1 MQFTTCPNN
10 DVFFT
15 FLIINKLRVEIKSME
30 ISFNPIQA
38 IDKAI
43 CSLFKNDFELSK
55 QFKEPFDPIVR
66 AADPKFADF
75 QANGILPL
83 AKKNRLNPVELAN
96 DVCKKLIDSQMVDS
110 NLFEISVA
118 GPGFINFKL
127 KIAYLSKWLE
137 NFSTPKSIQEE
148 TSQWLNNEITI
159 IDFPSANTAKQAH
172 IGHLRPMVIGESIAR
187 ILEFSGANIIRDN
200 HIGDWGT
207 NFGTL
212 IMILKEREI
221 QIERFKNP
229 TEALELIDSLY
240 KEGTTLE
247 NETPELR
254 DVSRKELLK
263 LQNGDSENIQIWQS
277 IIDVSNQAFE
287 KLFEQLDVKID
298 YTLGESFYKDKV
310 QRIYEELLS
319 LEIAKESDGALVVW
333 HNEIKKF
340 AEDNKRPFPFNIRK
354 KDGASNYASTDLAT
368 ILYRIEHFK
377 AESVIYLTD
386 SRQQDHFEQLFLTT
400 KKWFQRKNYP
410 LPKLKHVWWGTIL
423 GSDNKPIK
431 TKSGESIKLQS
442 LIDEAIERA
451 LKIVKEKNSELPLEE
466 QSKIAKAV
474 GVGALK
480 YADLSSNRTQDY
492 LFDWDRMLS
501 LDGNTAP
508 YLLYV
513 IARINSIF
521 RKAEVSLSDPS
532 LENYFAVESDY
543 EIQLARKLIQ
553 FSITLNQTLS
563 DLRPHFLSTYLFEL
577 AGAFNT
583 FYNNERVINPDS
595 LIQQRRLSLCHRTY
609 NTLSIGLNLLGITT
623 VERM

>member
-1 MQFTTCPNN
+1 
-10 DVFFT
+10 
-15 FLIINKLRVEIKSME
+15 ME
-30 ISFNPIQA
+30 ISFNPIHS
-38 IDKAI
+38 IEKAFQL
-43 CSLFKNDFELSK
+43 LFKNDAELSQ
-55 QFKEPFDPIVR
+55 QFDDFFDPIIRV
-66 AADPKFADF
+66 ADPKFADF

-83 AKKNRLNPVELAN
+83 AKKNHLNPVQLAN
-96 DVCKKLIDSQMVDS
+96 DICKKLTDSQTIDSD
-110 NLFEISVA
+110 LFEISVA

-127 KIAYLSKWLE
+127 KANYLSKWLE
-137 NFSTPKSIQEE
+137 SFSSEKAIQQEA
-148 TSQWLNNEITI
+148 SQWLNKEITV

-187 ILEFSGANIIRDN
+187 ILEFSGARTIRDN

-212 IMILKEREI
+212 IMILKEKGITINEF
-221 QIERFKNP
+221 ENP
-229 TEALELIDSLY
+229 AEALELIDSLY
-240 KEGTTLE
+240 KEGSTLE
-247 NETPELR
+247 NNNPGLR
-254 DVSRKELLK
+254 DISRNELLK
-263 LQNGDSENIQIWQS
+263 LQNGDIENTLIWQS

-287 KLFEQLDVKID
+287 KLFAQLAVKID

-310 QRIYEELLS
+310 QRIYDELLT
-319 LEIAKESDGALVVW
+319 LEIAEKSDGALVVW

-377 AESVIYLTD
+377 AQSVVYLTD

-400 KKWFQRKNYP
+400 KKWFQQKDYP

-451 LKIVKEKNSELPLEE
+451 RIVVNEKNPELSSEE
-466 QSKIAKAV
+466 QNNIAIAV
-474 GVGALK
+474 GIGALK

-492 LFDWDRMLS
+492 VFDWDRMLS
-501 LDGNTAP
+501 FEGNTAP

-521 RKAEVSLSDPS
+521 RKAGIDLSDSSLSHRFDVS
-532 LENYFAVESDY
+532 TNY

-553 FSITLNQTLS
+553 FPITLNQTLS

-577 AGAFNT
+577 AGVFNT
-583 FYNNERVINPDS
+583 FYNNDKVIDS
-595 LIQQRRLSLCHRTY
+595 DSSIQQRRLSLCHRTH
-609 NTLSIGLNLLGITT
+609 TILSIGLNLLGIST
-623 VERM
+623 VDRM

>member
-1 MQFTTCPNN
+1 
-10 DVFFT
+10 
-15 FLIINKLRVEIKSME
+15 ME
-30 ISFNPIQA
+30 ISFNPIQS
-38 IDKAI
+38 IDKAMHL
-43 CSLFKNDFELSK
+43 LFKNDAELSQK
-55 QFKEPFDPIVR
+55 FKDPFDPIIR

-83 AKKNRLNPVELAN
+83 AKKHRLNPFQLAN
-96 DVCKKLIDSQMVDS
+96 NVCGKLIESQAVDS
-110 NLFEISVA
+110 NLIEISVA

-127 KIAYLSKWLE
+127 KASYLSKWLE
-137 NFSTPKSIQEE
+137 NFSTAKSIQVE
-148 TSQWLNNEITI
+148 TAQWLNDEITV

-187 ILEFSGANIIRDN
+187 ILEFSGAKIIRDN

-212 IMILKEREI
+212 IMILKEKGI
-221 QIERFKNP
+221 QIADFANP
-229 TEALELIDSLY
+229 SQALELIDSLY

-247 NETPELR
+247 NKNPELR
-254 DVSRKELLK
+254 DVSRNELLK
-263 LQNGDSENIQIWQS
+263 LQNGDPENTQIWQS

-287 KLFEQLDVKID
+287 KLFEQLEVKID

-310 QRIYEELLS
+310 QRIYDELLS
-319 LEIAKESDGALVVW
+319 LEIAEESDGALVVW

-340 AEDNKRPFPFNIRK
+340 AKDNKRPFPFNIRK

-377 AESVIYLTD
+377 AKSVIYLTD

-400 KKWFQRKNYP
+400 KKWFQRKDYP

-451 LKIVKEKNSELPLEE
+451 LKVVEEKNPELSLEE

-474 GVGALK
+474 GIGALK
-480 YADLSSNRTQDY
+480 YVDLSSNRTQDY
-492 LFDWDRMLS
+492 VFDWDRMLS
-501 LDGNTAP
+501 FEGNTAP

-521 RKAEVSLSDPS
+521 KKAEVCLSDSS
-532 LENYFAVESDY
+532 LEEYFAVESDY

-553 FSITLNQTLS
+553 FPITLNQTLS

-577 AGAFNT
+577 AGAYNT
-583 FYNNERVINPDS
+583 FYNNEKVIDPDS
-595 LIQQRRLSLCHRTY
+595 LIQQRRLSLCHRTH
-609 NTLSIGLNLLGITT
+609 TVLSLGLNLLGITT

>member
-1 MQFTTCPNN
+1 
-10 DVFFT
+10 
-15 FLIINKLRVEIKSME
+15 ME
-30 ISFNPIQA
+30 ISFNPIHS
-38 IDKAI
+38 IEKAFQL
-43 CSLFKNDFELSK
+43 LFKNDAELSQ
-55 QFKEPFDPIVR
+55 QFDDFFDPIIRV
-66 AADPKFADF
+66 ADPKFADF

-83 AKKNRLNPVELAN
+83 AKKNHLNPVQLAN
-96 DVCKKLIDSQMVDS
+96 DICKKLTDSQTIDSD
-110 NLFEISVA
+110 LFEISVA

-127 KIAYLSKWLE
+127 KANYLSKWLE
-137 NFSTPKSIQEE
+137 SFSSEKAIQQEA
-148 TSQWLNNEITI
+148 SQWLNKEITV

-187 ILEFSGANIIRDN
+187 ILEFSGARTIRDN

-212 IMILKEREI
+212 IMILKEKGITINEF
-221 QIERFKNP
+221 ENP
-229 TEALELIDSLY
+229 AEALELIDSLY
-240 KEGTTLE
+240 KEGSTLE
-247 NETPELR
+247 NNNPELR
-254 DVSRKELLK
+254 DISRNELLK
-263 LQNGDSENIQIWQS
+263 LQNGDTENTLIWQS

-287 KLFEQLDVKID
+287 KLFAQLAVKID

-310 QRIYEELLS
+310 QRIYDELLT
-319 LEIAKESDGALVVW
+319 LEIAEKSDGALVVW

-340 AEDNKRPFPFNIRK
+340 AKDNKRPFPFNIRK

-377 AESVIYLTD
+377 AQSVVYLTD

-400 KKWFQRKNYP
+400 KKWFQQKDYP

-451 LKIVKEKNSELPLEE
+451 RIVVNEKNPELSSEE
-466 QSKIAKAV
+466 QNNIAKAV
-474 GVGALK
+474 GIGALK

-492 LFDWDRMLS
+492 VFDWDRMLS
-501 LDGNTAP
+501 FEGNTAP

-521 RKAEVSLSDPS
+521 RKAGIDLSDSSLSHRFDVS
-532 LENYFAVESDY
+532 TNY

-553 FSITLNQTLS
+553 FPITLNQTLS

-577 AGAFNT
+577 AGVFNT
-583 FYNNERVINPDS
+583 FYNNDKVIDS
-595 LIQQRRLSLCHRTY
+595 DSSIQQRRLSLCHRTH
-609 NTLSIGLNLLGITT
+609 TILSIGLNLLGIST
-623 VERM
+623 VDRM